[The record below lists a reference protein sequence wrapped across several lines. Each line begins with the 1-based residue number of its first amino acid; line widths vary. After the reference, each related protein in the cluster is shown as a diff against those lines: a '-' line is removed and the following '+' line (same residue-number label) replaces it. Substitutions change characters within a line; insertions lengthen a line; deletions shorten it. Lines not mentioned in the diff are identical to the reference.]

1 MSQSE
6 FDPKPSLM
14 VGDTADIALHRSIS
28 VLRNEGV
35 NPVVT
40 MDFTS
45 TAAGVFCGIN
55 EIKSLLN
62 KVLPESNRNVWAI
75 QEGSDISDQ
84 ELVLQVTAPYNSFAV
99 YETAITG
106 IMSHCTGWATA
117 SRECVEA
124 AAGVPVISTGSSIVH
139 PHVAGIMDYSA
150 VVGGCVSCTTTLG
163 SKLAGINPSGA
174 ISPNVILLI
183 GDAVMAMQ
191 NFDKNM
197 PQELPRMAPVNVIKD
212 ELEETLALARV
223 MGQRLRGVILDAT
236 ASVSPTKVKE
246 LRARLSLSG
255 YPHVEI
261 LVRGNISAEEIRL
274 YSESG
279 VSVNAFGVADYISAA
294 SPLEFKANISKVDDQ
309 PAARRGNI
317 PGSGSNPRLINIIQ

>member
-40 MDFTS
+40 MNFTS
-45 TAAGVFCGIN
+45 TAAGVFCGIT

-99 YETAITG
+99 YESAITG

-236 ASVSPTKVKE
+236 ANVSPTKVKE
-246 LRARLSLSG
+246 LRARLS
-255 YPHVEI
+255 
-261 LVRGNISAEEIRL
+261 
-274 YSESG
+274 
-279 VSVNAFGVADYISAA
+279 
-294 SPLEFKANISKVDDQ
+294 
-309 PAARRGNI
+309 
-317 PGSGSNPRLINIIQ
+317 